1 MANYPENLHY
11 TRDHE
16 RLRVEG
22 GSGTIGITEFAQQAL
37 GDVVWVEL
45 PKVGERFSAGQVFGS
60 VESVKSICAPFNR

>member
-16 RLRVEG
+16 WLRVEG

-37 GDVVWVEL
+37 GDV
-45 PKVGERFSAGQVFGS
+45 GSAIGFRRARAS
-60 VESVKSICAPFNR
+60 ARSIR